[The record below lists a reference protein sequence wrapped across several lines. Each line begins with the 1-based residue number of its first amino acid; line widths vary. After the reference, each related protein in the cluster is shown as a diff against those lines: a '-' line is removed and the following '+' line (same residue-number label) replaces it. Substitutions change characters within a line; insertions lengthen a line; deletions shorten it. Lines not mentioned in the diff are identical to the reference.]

1 MKKIVFVLLM
11 GSLLMACK
19 REEGVI
25 IKMYTSLGDI
35 RLRLFDETV
44 LHRENMI
51 KLVREGYYNGML
63 FHRVIEDFMIQA
75 GDPESRMARPGMV
88 LGDKDAGYTL
98 KAEVLP
104 QYFHRKG
111 ALAAARESDNINPER
126 NSSGSHFYIVQGKK
140 FSPEELVEAVDK
152 INNRRY
158 TALFNRLKA
167 GREGEIARLQL
178 VEDYEGLM
186 RVNRE
191 LSETTR
197 ELFEQVKLVLSEEQ
211 KEAYTTVGGT
221 PHLDGEY
228 TVFGEVV
235 SGLDVVDMIA
245 AQKTD
250 DNCRPEADVVI
261 NKMEIE

>member
-1 MKKIVFVLLM
+1 MKKIVFILLM

-98 KAEVLP
+98 KAD
-104 QYFHRKG
+104 RK
-111 ALAAARESDNINPER
+111 S
-126 NSSGSHFYIVQGKK
+126 
-140 FSPEELVEAVDK
+140 
-152 INNRRY
+152 
-158 TALFNRLKA
+158 
-167 GREGEIARLQL
+167 
-178 VEDYEGLM
+178 
-186 RVNRE
+186 
-191 LSETTR
+191 
-197 ELFEQVKLVLSEEQ
+197 
-211 KEAYTTVGGT
+211 
-221 PHLDGEY
+221 
-228 TVFGEVV
+228 VV
-235 SGLDVVDMIA
+235 
-245 AQKTD
+245 
-250 DNCRPEADVVI
+250 
-261 NKMEIE
+261 

>member
-1 MKKIVFVLLM
+1 MKKIVFILLM

-25 IKMYTSLGDI
+25 IKMHTSLGDI

-98 KAEVLP
+98 KAEVLS
-104 QYFHRKG
+104 QYFHKKG

-186 RVNRE
+186 RINRE

-197 ELFEQVKLVLSEEQ
+197 ELFEQVKLVLTEEQ

-228 TVFGEVV
+228 TVFGEVI
-235 SGLDVVDMIA
+235 SGLDVVDKIA

-250 DNCRPEADVVI
+250 DNCRPETDVVI
-261 NKMEIE
+261 HKMEIE